1 MYSDTSSAKGAPLG
15 SPFVESFKIKLAS
28 LGTIKDLTLY
38 ELKGHFVEC
47 SLDQQCSRFIQQR
60 LEEANDEEKQAL
72 FNEVNDLTCPVTNTK
87 ESHKLM
93 NDVFGNYVIQ
103 KMFEFGNLN

>member
-47 SLDQQCSRFIQQR
+47 SLD
-60 LEEANDEEKQAL
+60 
-72 FNEVNDLTCPVTNTK
+72 
-87 ESHKLM
+87 
-93 NDVFGNYVIQ
+93 
-103 KMFEFGNLN
+103 